1 MWEYTKSIVISIFSA
16 IFAYLQ
22 PVSGN
27 IESLL
32 VLLLL
37 NFFVGL
43 ATGYI
48 RQNESFELK
57 KAFWAFFWA
66 AIICVIVCCS
76 YVIGERNGQRDE
88 TLLVIQWVCVIAIWA
103 FGTNVLRNLKRLS
116 KGFEP
121 YHHFFCVIYD
131 IASIEFIKRIP
142 ILKQINDKNYEHE
155 D

>member
-66 AIICVIVCCS
+66 AIICVIV
-76 YVIGERNGQRDE
+76 
-88 TLLVIQWVCVIAIWA
+88 
-103 FGTNVLRNLKRLS
+103 
-116 KGFEP
+116 
-121 YHHFFCVIYD
+121 
-131 IASIEFIKRIP
+131 
-142 ILKQINDKNYEHE
+142 
-155 D
+155 